1 MSAVLRRIGRLLGRA
16 AGRIEAIDNG
26 KLLQALLAAGTLLA
40 FALVVFGSF
49 LGGAFGAVLNSI
61 LYIFAAMLPLW
72 GILLAALLLRWRSEY
87 TLETR
92 GPIRSPPPEVGVT
105 GARDPV
111 GHDVQR
117 RLDEATRDRYLARHT
132 SSENVE
138 ATLREGAIRRTR
150 TRLGRDEPTA
160 RSLVD
165 AGEWTD
171 DRVAAAF
178 LSEKVSYPP
187 EERLRGAFDPGSAY
201 IRRVR
206 RTADAIDAP
215 DDASDDQEGGE

>member
-1 MSAVLRRIGRLLGRA
+1 
-16 AGRIEAIDNG
+16 
-26 KLLQALLAAGTLLA
+26 
-40 FALVVFGSF
+40 
-49 LGGAFGAVLNSI
+49 
-61 LYIFAAMLPLW
+61 MLPLW

-87 TLETR
+87 TPETP

-150 TRLGRDEPTA
+150 TRLGHDEPTA

-171 DRVAAAF
+171 DGVAAAF